1 MTIFMQMVMIA
12 LIVSN
17 LLLWMVC
24 KGLQIRLKSLAE
36 KIVEL
41 SEYTMQR
48 SEE

>member
-1 MTIFMQMVMIA
+1 MQMIIIA

-24 KGLQIRLKSLAE
+24 KGLQIMLKSLAE

-41 SEYTMQR
+41 GECMMQGGDA
-48 SEE
+48 E